1 LNILYKMSLIEL
13 INNDRTDKNTIH
25 SYLDIYEKLLESKKE
40 TANKILEIGIS
51 QGGSIKLWHDYFKNA
66 TIYGLDIIKIKDIWK
81 EIKNN
86 KRIILGCFDAY
97 NSYFVNNQFVNK
109 NLKFDVLIDDGPHS
123 LESMIFFI
131 ENYLQLLEPDG
142 IFIIED
148 VQSMDWVE
156 DLKKIVPNEFKE
168 FIEIY
173 DLRENKNRY
182 DDILFVI
189 NKNKNKNK

>member
-1 LNILYKMSLIEL
+1 MSLIEL